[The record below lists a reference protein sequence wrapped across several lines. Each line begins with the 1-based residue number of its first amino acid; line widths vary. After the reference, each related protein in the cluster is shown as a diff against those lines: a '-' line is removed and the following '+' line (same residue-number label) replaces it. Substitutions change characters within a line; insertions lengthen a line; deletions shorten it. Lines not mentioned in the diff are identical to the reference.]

1 MHQQIVHD
9 ASQFM
14 QLEAEERHCTR
25 KRAKRLRYGI
35 EFVSSLYSEKEVQ
48 HYLKQLRPVQE
59 ALGHYNDLIIAEEV
73 FRNAAA
79 QQPTARYAAGWV
91 KARQE
96 SALREAAQAL
106 ENSALLKPSGHSL
119 EINFLYHIDFKCCS
133 GLGSM
138 Y

>member
-14 QLEAEERHCTR
+14 QLEAEERHRTR

-79 QQPTARYAAGWV
+79 QQPTAGMPLAGLRPDRNLLYV
-91 KARQE
+91 RQ
-96 SALREAAQAL
+96 
-106 ENSALLKPSGHSL
+106 LKL
-119 EINFLYHIDFKCCS
+119 
-133 GLGSM
+133 
-138 Y
+138 